1 MIRIAFALPLLFVP
15 IFPSVTVAQTVYRVD
30 IRNAQAEILRDHLH
44 LGGSNPRGEKI
55 AFNSL
60 YMEGNGKP
68 RLPVMGEFHYA
79 RYPEAYWDESLRKM
93 KAGGVNMVSTYVFWN
108 MHEEVEGQFD
118 WSGSRSLRHFIELCG
133 KNDLQAIVRVGPF
146 CHGEIRNG
154 GLPDWLYGRPFNV
167 RSNDPGYLH
176 YVQRLYREIAKQLAG
191 LLYKDGGPVVG
202 IQLENEYQHSGAPW
216 AFSYPGE
223 KPEWTIA
230 DEKRYFVLN
239 DNSGKKK
246 NSYSEEG
253 QRHMAL
259 LKQFAQEAGLV
270 VPLYTVT
277 GWGNAATIPDGA
289 IPVTS
294 AYPYPTWSGAT
305 PSPLYLYQDL
315 HARPDYAPVSY
326 QPIRYPS
333 FGAELGG
340 GIMVTYSRRP
350 TVSANSLVALV
361 VRELGS
367 GANAIGYYMYH
378 GGATPRGEHSFL
390 SDEAAGVPKISY
402 DFQAP
407 IGQYGQPAESYRHL
421 KPIHFFLNDFGSL
434 LAPMVT
440 VLPENASQLDPADVD
455 QLRFA
460 VRSQG
465 DTGFVFVHN
474 FQDHVPNHD
483 LENVQISVQTRDETL
498 RIPASR
504 GMMLKS
510 ETSAVF
516 PFNVDFGGVRIK
528 SATAQP
534 LACLSTEGGL
544 RYAFMA
550 IDGIQPQ
557 FVIDAKTVRHVR
569 SANCQIESQPDR
581 SIVTSGNDPVAE
593 FSVENSKG
601 EQVTFTV
608 FPTPMAQNAWL
619 IELQGGKRLVFS
631 NSIVLRNNN
640 LVEFDSLGTNNIEF
654 SVYPALSAPPH
665 YHDEVLSSAPPPH
678 PSMSSYRL
686 AVPELEPFVHA
697 KVADR
702 RTLTLSTDRA
712 TLPDGVN
719 DVFLEVDYTGD
730 VGLAFINGQLV
741 DDHFYFGQP
750 WRLGLKRFFPQL
762 ADAGMYFSFRPI
774 SKDAPFLPDLPP
786 AAVPEFSKQ
795 QEVLHLNH
803 VNVLPEYRV
812 LISF

>member
-15 IFPSVTVAQTVYRVD
+15 IFPSVTVAQTVYHVD

-60 YMEGNGKP
+60 YMEENGKP
-68 RLPVMGEFHYA
+68 QLPVMGEFHYA

-93 KAGGVNMVSTYVFWN
+93 KAGGVDMVSSYVFWN

-118 WSGSRSLRHFIELCG
+118 WSGSRNLRHFIELCG

-176 YVQRLYREIAKQLAG
+176 YVQRLYSEIAKQLAG
-191 LLYKDGGPVVG
+191 LSL
-202 IQLENEYQHSGAPW
+202 QRWWARRRAFNLENEYQHSGAPW

-239 DNSGKKK
+239 DNSGNKK

-253 QRHMAL
+253 QRHMVI

-315 HARPDYAPVSY
+315 HAHPDYAPVSY
-326 QPIRYPS
+326 QPERYPS

-378 GGATPRGEHSFL
+378 GGSTPRGEHSFL

-407 IGQYGQPAESYRHL
+407 IGEYGQPAESYRHL

-440 VLPENASQLDPADVD
+440 VLPENASQLHPADVD

-465 DTGFVFVHN
+465 DSGFVFMHN

-483 LENVQISVQTRDETL
+483 LENVQISVQTRGETI
-498 RIPASR
+498 RIPTDR
-504 GMMLKS
+504 GMSLKS
-510 ETSAVF
+510 ETSAIL
-516 PFNVDFGGVRIK
+516 PFNVDFGGVRVK

-557 FVIDAKTVRHVR
+557 FVIDAKTVHQVR
-569 SANCQIESQPDR
+569 SADCQIESQVG
-581 SIVTSGNDPVAE
+581 SIN
-593 FSVENSKG
+593 
-601 EQVTFTV
+601 
-608 FPTPMAQNAWL
+608 
-619 IELQGGKRLVFS
+619 R
-631 NSIVLRNNN
+631 
-640 LVEFDSLGTNNIEF
+640 
-654 SVYPALSAPPH
+654 
-665 YHDEVLSSAPPPH
+665 
-678 PSMSSYRL
+678 
-686 AVPELEPFVHA
+686 
-697 KVADR
+697 
-702 RTLTLSTDRA
+702 
-712 TLPDGVN
+712 
-719 DVFLEVDYTGD
+719 
-730 VGLAFINGQLV
+730 
-741 DDHFYFGQP
+741 
-750 WRLGLKRFFPQL
+750 
-762 ADAGMYFSFRPI
+762 
-774 SKDAPFLPDLPP
+774 
-786 AAVPEFSKQ
+786 
-795 QEVLHLNH
+795 H
-803 VNVLPEYRV
+803 VCQ
-812 LISF
+812 